1 MEQITIL
8 CSIEFL
14 QWEELSGEEQQLLE
28 AAKEATQGSYAPYSQ
43 FFVGAALRLQNDSIV
58 IGNNQENASYPC
70 GLCAERT
77 ALFAAN
83 SQYPN
88 LMVSAIAIAAR
99 NADGFLKTPIT
110 PCGSCRQVMLEVEHR
125 QNAPMKI
132 YLYGE
137 NGVYRINSS
146 ADLVPLQF
154 SL

>member
-146 ADLVPLQF
+146 ADLLPLQF